1 MLTIEKMKE
10 YGADVDEGLARCM
23 NMEDFYIKLVEKV
36 LADNR
41 LPLLEEQIG
50 GGKLEEA
57 FETAHALKG
66 MYANLSLTPLTK
78 PVSEITEL
86 LRSRTDTDYSALLA
100 EAKTQFDRLC
110 SICDYIIP
118 KRRTD
123 AACLASILN

>member
-1 MLTIEKMKE
+1 MLTIEKLRE

-23 NMEDFYIKLVEKV
+23 NMEAFYIGLVGKA

-41 LPLLEEQIG
+41 LPLLEQQIG
-50 GGKLEEA
+50 EGNLDAA

-86 LRSRTDTDYSALLA
+86 LRSRTKTDYSVLLT
-100 EAKTQFDRLC
+100 EATVQFDALC
-110 SICDYIIP
+110 N
-118 KRRTD
+118 
-123 AACLASILN
+123 L